1 MNGCLWRGV
10 WNVTSVP
17 MFGVNISDSTVRSLP
32 LWNVLVSF
40 ISKYFLSV
48 SSRYLSPLIYVY
60 RRISK
65 CSGTL
70 LPELNCHYS
79 WLLCSTQRVASN
91 FPCVHQSHWV
101 YSALGHPALSVF
113 ECLLVS
119 PSCTLVMEP
128 LWPAHL
134 HQASSYSRNACMLPT
149 SYHLD
154 FHMRAKQYDACEM
167 QQDLCRLHRSVTV
180 KPGCTFFLLPLGLVP
195 FSGPPFP
202 DSL

>member
-79 WLLCSTQRVASN
+79 WLLCSTPRVASN

-134 HQASSYSRNACMLPT
+134 HRLVPIPEMPACFQPHTTWIFTWGPSNMMPVKCSRT
-149 SYHLD
+149 S
-154 FHMRAKQYDACEM
+154 
-167 QQDLCRLHRSVTV
+167 V
-180 KPGCTFFLLPLGLVP
+180 GCTGQLQWNLAAPFFY
-195 FSGPPFP
+195 FP
-202 DSL
+202 